1 LSNWYSLAKRKE
13 QGGLGIPDI
22 RILNM
27 CLLASWVQRYY
38 DAESKL
44 WREIVDY
51 KYQNSSPNLFAAM
64 VGAAPPFGKVFYG
77 VLVTLCVTAFLI
89 TVISILIMHLV
100 NQDPNQTKGKFDLI
114 SK

>member
-1 LSNWYSLAKRKE
+1 MMLSLNC
-13 QGGLGIPDI
+13 GGKLLITSI
-22 RILNM
+22 RTLPLIF
-27 CLLASWVQRYY
+27 
-38 DAESKL
+38 
-44 WREIVDY
+44 
-51 KYQNSSPNLFAAM
+51 FAAM

-77 VLVTLCVTAFLI
+77 VLVTLYVTAFLI